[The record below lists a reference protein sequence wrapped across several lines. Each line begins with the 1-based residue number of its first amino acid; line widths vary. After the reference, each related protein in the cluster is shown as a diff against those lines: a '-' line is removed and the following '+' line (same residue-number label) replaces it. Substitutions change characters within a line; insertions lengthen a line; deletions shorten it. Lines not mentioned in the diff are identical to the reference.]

1 MRILKILILIVFLIA
16 SVFGCQKED
25 HSQQILNDIL
35 SHKTINHYR
44 FNSKDIIEKSR
55 QETDQFLSVEYDVN
69 LSAESVTIIGVSTLT
84 YAKGNGKLTLQ
95 QNDLV
100 VHQVIPSKAVDA
112 EIVMSS
118 LAYTRAT
125 GIYSDLRNAF
135 VPDETK
141 SDLTKVSDTQYEI
154 VMSEKYQ
161 DGIYAYEIEQFFSAS
176 FDMVKGW
183 EIIRKG
189 YLFSEI
195 MDWSGVYDIAFDVAK
210 EDPQNYKSD
219 EYSVDEVIRVT
230 LEGKVEKTV
239 SVELVSESN
248 SNFSWIK
255 NIDRVYVSFDRN
267 GKSYRVQSTEEQGI
281 QFFADRFLDAKTLY
295 IKYEPGQ
302 TKRLY
307 LKYGK
312 MHKGLQIGFSAFGQI
327 VPIADYDFPASMT
340 KISD

>member
-1 MRILKILILIVFLIA
+1 MKILKILILIVILVA

-44 FNSKDIIEKSR
+44 FVTKDFVEKNR
-55 QETDQFLSVEYDVN
+55 VETDQMLEIKYDVS
-69 LSAESVTIIGVSTLT
+69 LSTNEVTIVGSSTLSYT
-84 YAKGNGKLTLQ
+84 KDNGKLTLQ

-112 EIVMSS
+112 EMVMSS

-135 VPDETK
+135 VPDEIK
-141 SDLTKVSDTQYEI
+141 SELTKVSDTQYEI

-161 DGIYAYEIEQFFSAS
+161 DGIYAYEIEQFFSAT

-210 EDPQNYKSD
+210 GDPQNYKSD

-230 LEGKVEKTV
+230 IEGKVERTL
-239 SVELVSESN
+239 SVEYDANLSPESK
-248 SNFSWIK
+248 WIK
-255 NIDRVYVSFDRN
+255 NIDQVYVSFDRN
-267 GKSYRVQSTEEQGI
+267 GKSYRVQSTDEQGI

-302 TKRLY
+302 TKQLY
-307 LKYGK
+307 MKYGK
-312 MHKGLQIGFSAFGQI
+312 MHTGSQIGFSTFGQI
-327 VPIADYDFPASMT
+327 MPVADHDFPATMT

>member
-1 MRILKILILIVFLIA
+1 MKIIKVLTVVVILFVF
-16 SVFGCQKED
+16 VFGCQKQD
-25 HSQQILNDIL
+25 HSPQILSDIL
-35 SHKTINHYR
+35 SHKTINHFR
-44 FNSKDIIEKSR
+44 FVKKDFEEKNR
-55 QETDQFLSVEYDVN
+55 VETDQMLKIEYDVT
-69 LSAESVTIIGVSTLT
+69 LSTNDVTIIGSSTLSYT
-84 YAKGNGKLTLQ
+84 KDKGILTLQ

-112 EIVMSS
+112 DMVMSS

-125 GIYSDLRNAF
+125 GIYTDLRNAF
-135 VPDETK
+135 VPGEIK
-141 SDLTKVSDTQYEI
+141 SELTKKSDTQYEI

-161 DGIYAYEIEQFFSAS
+161 DGIYAYEIEQLFSAT

-195 MDWSGVYDIAFDVAK
+195 MDWNGVFDIAFDIAK

-230 LEGKVEKTV
+230 IEGKVERTV

-248 SNFSWIK
+248 SNFTWIK
-255 NIDRVYVSFDRN
+255 NIDQVFVSFERN

-302 TKRLY
+302 TKQLY
-307 LKYGK
+307 MKYGK
-312 MHKGLQIGFSAFGQI
+312 MHTGSQIGFSAFGQI
-327 VPIADYDFPASMT
+327 IPIADYDFPATMT